1 VLAAQ
6 VRHWREARRLSAE
19 ALAERVSKLGWPISR
34 TTVTKIELEQRGVY
48 VEEAFIIAAALN
60 VPPPVLFF
68 GLESGEHV
76 TLTEKST
83 IHPDLARKWLCGEGP
98 LADTSRAAIGTE
110 DWYGAA
116 GEWESAHGS
125 VRLYELLNEAQEA
138 VHAAWRSRTQAN
150 RGWTKRRTCWR
161 SASLNCGRFSLICAA
176 SGSHRH
182 KCRRSGGRKLERLD

>member
-1 VLAAQ
+1 
-6 VRHWREARRLSAE
+6 LSAE

-138 VHAAWRSRTQAN
+138 VHAAWRSRQQAEWHASQP
-150 RGWTKRRTCWR
+150 RMDEAKDMLAKRLTELWKVLADMRRLGITPPQMPKEWR
-161 SASLNCGRFSLICAA
+161 EEAGALG
-176 SGSHRH
+176 
-182 KCRRSGGRKLERLD
+182 LEEDE